1 MREDVILHR
10 IVTGDEKWVYY
21 ENVYLVGSRRY
32 VRYKQQLMKRN
43 QELKKKRLEYA
54 KRYDNLLLLHD
65 KTRPHVA
72 ESLKTYIH
80 DINWEILPHPPHS
93 LDIAPSDY
101 HLF

>member
-43 QELKKKRLEYA
+43 QELKK
-54 KRYDNLLLLHD
+54 NGWS
-65 KTRPHVA
+65 TPNVMT
-72 ESLKTYIH
+72 TYFCSMTKLVH
-80 DINWEILPHPPHS
+80 M
-93 LDIAPSDY
+93 
-101 HLF
+101 